1 VNNRNGDVDK
11 FLEELEH
18 PLKEL
23 VQRVRLAILAED
35 AEITEHIKWNAPSFC
50 IDGDDR
56 VTMNLHAK
64 DKLQLIFHRG
74 AKAKE
79 GGRFKF
85 EDPSGLLDWLAKDRA
100 VVRLASGGEYEDNED
115 GLLKLVSQWME
126 ATRPQMPRLS
136 S

>member
-1 VNNRNGDVDK
+1 VNNRNGDVDT
-11 FLEELEH
+11 FLEALDH
-18 PLKEL
+18 PLKNL

-35 AEITEHIKWNAPSFC
+35 AEITEQVKWNAPSFC

-74 AKAKE
+74 AKPKE
-79 GGRFKF
+79 VDSFEF
-85 EDPSGLLDWLAKDRA
+85 EDSSGLLDWLAKDRA
-100 VVRLASGGEYEDNED
+100 VVRLASSDDYEANEG

-126 ATRPQMPRLS
+126 ATRS
-136 S
+136 